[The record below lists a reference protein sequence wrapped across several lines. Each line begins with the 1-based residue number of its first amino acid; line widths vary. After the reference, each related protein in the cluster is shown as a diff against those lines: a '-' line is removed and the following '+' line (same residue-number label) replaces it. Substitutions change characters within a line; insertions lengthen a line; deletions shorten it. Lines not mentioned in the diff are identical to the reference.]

1 MKKLITTLFLSVLFY
16 AATAQGTDYNYERIR
31 IGDAKHIVCGLVLSP
46 DQSKLAISSIQGYP
60 FYLYDWKNRKVL
72 KKYNVGNW
80 YAGSSVSYSK
90 GGKYILLNQL
100 YYLDFAPN
108 KDREVN
114 FEIINAGTGARVKRF
129 EALHSVKFTPDE
141 EYVITLTGDEVGFF
155 NLTTGKFETSFTVP
169 DATNSVAISPDGKQI
184 AVSHKLYESD
194 ADSYPTLKRDKKA
207 KKNGLKYKQEITI
220 FDAVTFKKLYTVH
233 ELYEIIYKLQFSSDG
248 RFLLVLNIPHAKQMN
263 AGGRQS
269 FINVINMETGQAI
282 RRGFVSR
289 SDYEPDFKLNHD
301 GTLLGIISKSNRF
314 MELHIYDFLSGK
326 MLYRFQQ
333 AYRLFEKNDGG
344 MIAADSR
351 STFVFLPDD
360 KTVLMTMGN
369 HLVLWDFTKDNQQ

>member
-1 MKKLITTLFLSVLFY
+1 
-16 AATAQGTDYNYERIR
+16 
-31 IGDAKHIVCGLVLSP
+31 
-46 DQSKLAISSIQGYP
+46 
-60 FYLYDWKNRKVL
+60 
-72 KKYNVGNW
+72 
-80 YAGSSVSYSK
+80 
-90 GGKYILLNQL
+90 
-100 YYLDFAPN
+100 
-108 KDREVN
+108 
-114 FEIINAGTGARVKRF
+114 
-129 EALHSVKFTPDE
+129 
-141 EYVITLTGDEVGFF
+141 
-155 NLTTGKFETSFTVP
+155 
-169 DATNSVAISPDGKQI
+169 
-184 AVSHKLYESD
+184 
-194 ADSYPTLKRDKKA
+194 
-207 KKNGLKYKQEITI
+207 
-220 FDAVTFKKLYTVH
+220 
-233 ELYEIIYKLQFSSDG
+233 
-248 RFLLVLNIPHAKQMN
+248 MN

-289 SDYEPDFKLNHD
+289 SDYEPDFKLSHD